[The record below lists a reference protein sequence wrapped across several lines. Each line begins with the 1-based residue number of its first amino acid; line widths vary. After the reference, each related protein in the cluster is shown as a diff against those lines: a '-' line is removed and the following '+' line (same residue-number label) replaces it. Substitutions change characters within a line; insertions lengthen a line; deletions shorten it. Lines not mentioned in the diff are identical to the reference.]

1 MATNSTAGTA
11 AAAATAGKGGAAGGT
26 TGTAGLLSS
35 AGSGGSTAAM
45 PAAGSGGAKA
55 GAGGAAGGG
64 GAIAGAGGAAG
75 GGSGMLGG
83 PLMYTGTFTMGTTIP
98 PQNKC
103 PMSAIGGGT
112 GENKSPALSWKG
124 GSADTKSFALVLFD
138 TRYSMLHWVLWDIPA
153 TLSELPAGLP
163 SGYELSMPAG
173 AHQAGNL
180 VSDKH
185 AYYGPCSS
193 GSLAG
198 TYEYRL
204 YSLKTEKL
212 SLTEGSTATQAQAA
226 VEAAKLDM
234 TVWSGKPM

>member
-1 MATNSTAGTA
+1 MATSSTAGTA

-26 TGTAGLLSS
+26 TGTAGMVSS

-45 PAAGSGGAKA
+45 PAAGSGGV
-55 GAGGAAGGG
+55 
-64 GAIAGAGGAAG
+64 IAGAGGAAG
-75 GGSGMLGG
+75 GSGMLGG
-83 PLMYTGTFTMGTTIP
+83 PLIYTGTFTMGTTIP

-103 PMSAIGGGT
+103 PMSVIGGGT

-138 TRYSMLHWVLWDIPA
+138 TRYNMLHWVLWDIPA
-153 TLSELPAGLP
+153 TLSELPEGLP

-173 AHQAGNL
+173 AHQAANMG
-180 VSDKH
+180 SDKH

-193 GSLAG
+193 GSQAG

-204 YSLKTEKL
+204 YSLKTDKL
-212 SLTEGSTATQAQAA
+212 PLTESSTATQAQAA